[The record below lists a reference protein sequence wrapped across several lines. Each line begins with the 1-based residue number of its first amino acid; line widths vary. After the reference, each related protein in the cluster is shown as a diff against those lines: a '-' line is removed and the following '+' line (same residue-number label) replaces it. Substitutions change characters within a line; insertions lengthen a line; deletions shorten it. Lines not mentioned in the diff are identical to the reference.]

1 MALLTSLWYL
11 ALFFPLFPFDMSV
24 VENARG
30 HAMRAALVVLMLTF
44 ATQAGAECGKL
55 CDWK

>member
-1 MALLTSLWYL
+1 MLKSDHIATSLTSLRYL

-30 HAMRAALVVLMLTF
+30 HAMRAILTALMLMSRG
-44 ATQAGAECGKL
+44 Q
-55 CDWK
+55 